1 MKGAHG
7 RARLG
12 TIAILGIAAF
22 AIMAAAALTVSDA
35 QLQSPSV
42 WPMFHHDLLHT
53 GLSQYDTS
61 TNPGT
66 QKWAFATG
74 GYVESSPAISADGTI
89 YVGSDNQNLYGVNPD
104 GSQKWAFATGSP
116 LNAVGGSSPVLGA
129 DGTIYL
135 GFYIYL
141 YAVNP
146 DGTLKWK
153 FATGAGVQSAP
164 AIGADGTIYF
174 GSNDDHLYALT
185 DGGQGVV
192 TQKWAFKTG
201 GMVYSSPAIGADGT
215 IYFGS
220 NDDHLYALTDGGQGT
235 VIEKWAFTTGGWVF
249 SSPAIGADG
258 TIYIGSDDDNLYA
271 LTDGGQGT
279 VTEKW
284 AFKTGAAVTSSPAIG
299 ADGTIYVGAFDGN
312 LYALTDN
319 GTSTTEKWA
328 FATGA
333 MVESSPAIGADGTIY
348 VGNDDGNFYAV
359 NPGGTQKWAFATGNS
374 FVLRSSPAI
383 GTDGTV
389 YVGSDDDNLYAVG
402 IPSPTP
408 TKTATAT
415 KTATPTATPTAT
427 ATQTATATA
436 TLTATP
442 TATATSTSSATASA
456 TATATATTTR
466 TATATAT
473 ATQTATATPTAT
485 VTPTVTA
492 TVTQTATPTAT
503 GPATQTATATP
514 TATPTT
520 SMSVTASL
528 AFGNVLV
535 GQTLTKNLTVQN
547 HGTSNSL
554 VISGAT
560 PSDSEYAL
568 SGTGSCGAI
577 PVMVWPRSSC
587 TLGVAFTPNATGAH
601 SATLMLTDNAGTGSQ
616 NVALSGTGLADVTIT
631 KTGLSWGEEKFGILY
646 KGAFAV
652 VNHQNTSVTLS
663 ESFSGSNAADFSV
676 VGGTCGSMLAAKSSC
691 TIVVGFS
698 PGALGSEAASLSVT
712 ASPDAES
719 PHLVSLTAGDTIP
732 ATVRPALLLITAP
745 VVYEGAASGS
755 KYVTVTNKSPFTLP
769 VSTAITP
776 AGECYAAAGGTCGT
790 AVAGNSSCTIEVWY
804 TSFGECEF
812 ADFATLAVTISND
825 PTSPHNV
832 TVEGEAVPCSG
843 KQCL

>member
-427 ATQTATATA
+427 
-436 TLTATP
+436 
-442 TATATSTSSATASA
+442 
-456 TATATATTTR
+456 
-466 TATATAT
+466 
-473 ATQTATATPTAT
+473 